1 MKKYREIFFYVLT
14 LLGFTCV
21 IYFIINRGQNNQPE
35 LTSALPQPSGSAFE
49 HFQSTW
55 IQNLHHPLGILLLQI
70 ITIILVA
77 RFFGFICKKIKQPT
91 VIGEIA
97 AGIVL
102 GPSVIG
108 TQFPG
113 FSLFLFPQASLGNLQ
128 FLSQIGLI
136 LFMFVIGMEL
146 DMKVLKNRARDAV
159 IISHASIVVPF
170 TLGV

>member
-49 HFQSTW
+49 QFKSTW

-70 ITIILVA
+70 ITIILAA
-77 RFFGFICKKIKQPT
+77 RVFGFICKKIKQPT

-97 AGIVL
+97 AGIVFR
-102 GPSVIG
+102 PSVIW
-108 TQFPG
+108 TNFPDF
-113 FSLFLFPQASLGNLQ
+113 FSFLFSPASFGYPQ
-128 FLSQIGLI
+128 FL
-136 LFMFVIGMEL
+136 
-146 DMKVLKNRARDAV
+146 
-159 IISHASIVVPF
+159 
-170 TLGV
+170 T